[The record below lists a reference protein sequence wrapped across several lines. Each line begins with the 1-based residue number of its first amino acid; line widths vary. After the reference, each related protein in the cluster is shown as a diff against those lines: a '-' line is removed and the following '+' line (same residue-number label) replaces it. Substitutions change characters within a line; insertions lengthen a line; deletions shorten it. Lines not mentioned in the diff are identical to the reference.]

1 MSDKPEVIE
10 LLLNDVLQFHIE
22 LTQKYTMESGIHDMN
37 LLQSAVNAPF
47 QTFGGMDLYPTVF
60 DKAARLCYGLAKNH
74 PFSDG
79 NKRTAVHSMLVYL
92 YINNIFLEYGQ
103 LDLEN
108 VIIAVAAGNM
118 TADELSQWIE
128 NHVGAEQPPAGED

>member
-1 MSDKPEVIE
+1 MNRQPEIIE

-22 LTQKYTMESGIHDMN
+22 LTEKYRMEPGIHDMN

-47 QTFGGMDLYPTVF
+47 QIFGGADLYPTVY

-79 NKRTAVHSMLVYL
+79 NKRTAVHTMLVYL
-92 YINNIFLEYGQ
+92 YINDILLEYSQ
-103 LDLEN
+103 IDLEN
-108 VIIAVAAGNM
+108 VIIAIADGSM
-118 TADELSQWIE
+118 KADELADWIKK
-128 NHVGAEQPPAGED
+128 HVSKQPLQD